1 VRAAGS
7 EQGQVAALMIFC
19 LISLLGLSALVIDAG
34 VWFQA
39 KRGLQ
44 AQVDAAALA
53 GAQGLPDTAT
63 ATALATQYAQS
74 NGFAGTPTI
83 TFPSPDSIEVT
94 ETKPMEGIFSRVLGV
109 LSVDVG
115 AHAVAAVK
123 PLMTAKQAVPIAVS
137 TAHPDLSC
145 GVSCFGQPATIK
157 VGPPY
162 ELKPDKSDD
171 KHDFCDGDCEDDG
184 DQGYATLISLSGKN
198 KKVATLAALI
208 QNGYGKDMALGNY
221 KALKPKHYHVDDKG
235 KADKNTQLMLNALD
249 SRLDGAEMTLPIY
262 QATYKKQ
269 DGDKDDTQEV
279 KPKKDLYPV
288 VGWVGF
294 KLGGIE
300 FDHDKLF
307 LHGVF
312 TRLYRNGPEGDSGQP
327 DYSAASIDLTS

>member
-1 VRAAGS
+1 VTAGS

-34 VWFQA
+34 VWFQG

-63 ATALATQYAQS
+63 ATALATQYAQA
-74 NGFAGTPTI
+74 NGFAGNPTI
-83 TFPSPDSIEVT
+83 TFPSAGSIEVT

-123 PLMTAKQAVPIAVS
+123 PLMTAQHAVPIAVS
-137 TAHPDLSC
+137 TSNPDLSC
-145 GVSCFGQPATIK
+145 GSSCFGQNTTIK

-162 ELKPDKSDD
+162 TPLKPDKADD

-184 DQGYATLISLSGKN
+184 DLGYGTLLSLSGKQ
-198 KKVATLAALI
+198 KKVATIAALI
-208 QNGYGKDMALGNY
+208 QSGWSREMTLGNY
-221 KALKPKHYHVDDKG
+221 KALKPKKYSVDGKG
-235 KADKNTQLMLNALD
+235 KADKNTQLMLDALD
-249 SRLDGAEMTLPIY
+249 SHLGGDEMTLPIY
-262 QATYKKQ
+262 QATYKP
-269 DGDKDDTQEV
+269 KDDGTHEV
-279 KPKKDLYPV
+279 RPKKDVYTV

-300 FDHDKLF
+300 FDKDKLL
-307 LHGVF
+307 LHGQF
-312 TRLYRNGPEGDSGQP
+312 TRLYRNGPEGDAGQP

>member
-1 VRAAGS
+1 
-7 EQGQVAALMIFC
+7 MIFC
-19 LISLLGLSALVIDAG
+19 LIALLGLSALVIDAG

-63 ATALATQYAQS
+63 ATALAAQYAQA
-74 NGFAGTPTI
+74 NGAVGNPAI
-83 TFPSPDSIEVT
+83 TFPSAGSIEVR

-123 PLMTAKQAVPIAVS
+123 PLLTAQHAVPIAVS
-137 TAHPDLSC
+137 TSHPDLVC
-145 GVSCFGQPATIK
+145 GASCFGQPATIK

-162 ELKPDKSDD
+162 DLKPDASDD

-184 DQGYATLISLSGKN
+184 DLGYGQLISLAGKN
-198 KKVATLAALI
+198 KKVATLAGLI
-208 QNGYGKDMALGNY
+208 QNGWSREMALGNY
-221 KALKPKHYHVDDKG
+221 KGLKPKHYHVDGKG
-235 KADKNTQLMLNALD
+235 KADKNTQLMLDAFDARIGDDL
-249 SRLDGAEMTLPIY
+249 TLPVY
-262 QATYKKQ
+262 QASYKPQ

-279 KPKKDLYPV
+279 RPKKDSYPV

-294 KLGGIE
+294 KLGGVEI
-300 FDHDKLF
+300 DHDKLF
-307 LHGVF
+307 LHGQF
-312 TRLYRNGPEGDSGQP
+312 TRLYRNGPEGGAGQP